1 MAARFHKILSLARF
15 ELTAHCQGV
24 PQDQKRC
31 LVLLRQGR
39 YPDCVRPQTQSKHV
53 RSVLE
58 IGTTEWE
65 L

>member
-1 MAARFHKILSLARF
+1 
-15 ELTAHCQGV
+15 
-24 PQDQKRC
+24 
-31 LVLLRQGR
+31 LLRQGR